1 MSDQFLSLALD
12 VSGGAFCN
20 SDNPYGN
27 AFCNVVINNVLLVV
41 LLCVVYGPLFAC
53 VNTPRRL
60 LGHITGLLYLLFFII
75 TFEMYRGFVY
85 GGCEGQI
92 DKEEVAIL
100 VMGST
105 PSYIFYVIL
114 LVWFSYEI
122 VNDILVLK
130 IGYGIFPAH
139 GKNAYLFK
147 YTGYLLSKREELARW
162 QQLLSFFWIFEKGF
176 RFPLRFLAPLIVMI
190 TINFKLFFEV
200 VYAAYLLSPWT
211 DVFIRSVTDIEKGT
225 VTLAILSG
233 LIAMGMC
240 GVLLLQFVATVH
252 KHLKLAAQGKF
263 KFYRRTLPPHSSIL
277 AAALKYGGYQIGYFA
292 WAWLIFWAVALI
304 LLVLISSVFVGL
316 KYFPEY
322 VGPKVFQLALTIAWI
337 PIVLLA
343 HKLVCKF
350 AFLES
355 DTGGRFLSVTNRNG
369 FNCFSYFVFLYNGIV
384 GFVAAIFR
392 VLLGLLFGTLL
403 LFRLDQNIMMDHF
416 KFADLGHKIY
426 LGFLY
431 LEHTYNNPVANTFVA
446 LLTDGGDQEEKGDRS
461 GLNRHCSKTYGTLS
475 SQKGPGGRNRRIRNR
490 WLVAYTLINNPG
502 LIPLR
507 ASQMEAQGEGG
518 AEVKEHYEPIVL
530 IPGIH

>member
-1 MSDQFLSLALD
+1 MSDQFLNLALI
-12 VSGGAFCN
+12 GGGSVF
-20 SDNPYGN
+20 STIITNPY
-27 AFCNVVINNVLLVV
+27 ALAICDVAISNVLSV
-41 LLCVVYGPLFAC
+41 LLLCLLYGPLFAC

-316 KYFPEY
+316 KHYPEY

-403 LFRLDQNIMMDHF
+403 LFRLDQNIMMDNF
-416 KFADLGHKIY
+416 KFADLGHKTY

-431 LEHTYNNPVANTFVA
+431 LEHTYNNPVANAFVA
-446 LLTDGGDQEEKGDRS
+446 LLTDGGDQEDKYSLKR
-461 GLNRHCSKTYGTLS
+461 
-475 SQKGPGGRNRRIRNR
+475 PPGRNRRIRNR

-507 ASQMEAQGEGG
+507 ASQMEAQRDGVGQE
-518 AEVKEHYEPIVL
+518 AEPEKRALNDYEPIVL
-530 IPGIH
+530 VH